1 MTSAL
6 PQPAPAEDVPHYAMG
21 WDVGGWNCDHNS
33 ASRDAL
39 VILDSA
45 GHPCGQPWRGNLR
58 EAINTAPDAAAWLA
72 ALFALC
78 GASVP
83 AMPWRCTL
91 GVDTPLGFADAF
103 VRLVTRQ
110 GAVARIGGSADNPYL
125 YRETE
130 RFLIRHGIQPL
141 SPVKDMIGSQATKGM
156 HVLARFAPCPAGC
169 GAWCDPGGMLTVMEA
184 YPSPC
189 RRSALVTAQLAGYD
203 SVALDHAD
211 KRDALLCALL
221 ARLHAQDRMRLACP
235 PVAVPESEG
244 WIWVPADALDAAPNP
259 AMT

>member
-1 MTSAL
+1 MLLPMIPAL
-6 PQPAPAEDVPHYAMG
+6 PDNAEDVPHYAIG
-21 WDVGGWNCDHNS
+21 WDVGGWNCDHNG

-39 VILDSA
+39 VILDRD
-45 GHPCGQPWRGNLR
+45 GGLLGRPWRGNLR
-58 EAINTAPDAAAWLA
+58 ETINAASDTADWLD
-72 ALFALC
+72 ALFARC
-78 GASVP
+78 GARVP
-83 AMPWRCTL
+83 DKPWRCTL

-103 VRLVTRQ
+103 VRLIRRQ
-110 GAVARIGGSADNPYL
+110 GAVARIGASADNPYL

-169 GAWCDPGGMLTVMEA
+169 GAWADADGRLTVIEA

-189 RRSALVTAQLAGYD
+189 RRSAWLGELVARHDPAP
-203 SVALDHAD
+203 LDHAD

-221 ARLHAQDRMRLACP
+221 AHLHAQDRTRLACP
-235 PVAVPESEG
+235 TAAVPESEG
-244 WIWVPADALDAAPNP
+244 WIWVPADALPV
-259 AMT
+259 